1 MAVSMLTRKEL
12 KSAIL
17 RAICSGVVLG
27 SVESVLV
34 PPAIGT
40 AANGNANPSKVASVG
55 AVNACATAAMG
66 YKTGWPRLPPR
77 VSDTGFGEGFVT
89 EPPVYSGSEICRRV
103 FIFS

>member
-1 MAVSMLTRKEL
+1 M
-12 KSAIL
+12 
-17 RAICSGVVLG
+17 LG

-66 YKTGWPRLPPR
+66 YLIGRNLKKVGTIMYLRSQKDIELIKVLQDWLAKASTKSIRHR
-77 VSDTGFGEGFVT
+77 VW
-89 EPPVYSGSEICRRV
+89 
-103 FIFS
+103 

>member
-1 MAVSMLTRKEL
+1 M
-12 KSAIL
+12 
-17 RAICSGVVLG
+17 LG

-66 YKTGWPRLPPR
+66 YLIGRNLNKVRIVLYISARKDIKLIKALQDWLAKASTKSVRHR
-77 VSDTGFGEGFVT
+77 VW
-89 EPPVYSGSEICRRV
+89 
-103 FIFS
+103 